1 VTSLAGPTG
10 VRRHG
15 LLRKLARG
23 LRLHNELDLAGAAR
37 LDCHLTLSA
46 AAGNQAK
53 DGLSKDALEAA
64 LKKVPFKLGGGK
76 TQLSLFEV
84 VPNYA
89 VQVHARLSVRFGAR
103 DCRDRVSH

>member
-1 VTSLAGPTG
+1 MG
-10 VRRHG
+10 H
-15 LLRKLARG
+15 
-23 LRLHNELDLAGAAR
+23 
-37 LDCHLTLSA
+37 
-46 AAGNQAK
+46 QAK

-89 VQVHARLSVRFGAR
+89 VQVHACLSLGVRTG
-103 DCRDRVSH
+103 DCLDRAPH

>member
-1 VTSLAGPTG
+1 
-10 VRRHG
+10 
-15 LLRKLARG
+15 LRG
-23 LRLHNELDLAGAAR
+23 SAR
-37 LDCHLTLSA
+37 LDCHLKLFA
-46 AAGNQAK
+46 AVGNQAK

-89 VQVHARLSVRFGAR
+89 VQVHARLSLCFSAG
-103 DCRDRVSH
+103 DCGDRAPH